1 MPHETQRQ
9 LLHPARI
16 LSILGLAALAF
27 SLAQTMVVPA
37 LGTLQRELNTSVS
50 GATWTVT
57 AYLLAAAV
65 ATPVVGRLGD
75 MFGKRRLL
83 IVALVAFTLGS
94 VVSALGS
101 SLGVVL
107 TGRALQGI
115 GGGIFPLCF
124 AILRDELPREKVA
137 VGIGMI
143 SAVLAVGGALGL
155 VIGGLLLDHASY
167 HWIFWVGAMLGAV
180 GAVGAYLGVP
190 ESPVKIP
197 GKVDYR
203 GAVVFGIGIVIPLLA
218 ISNANDW
225 GWGSPRVLGMI
236 VVGIAILAG
245 WVALQQRTA
254 EPIAHIPTLRQ
265 PAVLFTNLATV
276 LVGFGM
282 FGAFVVLPQLLQ
294 SPEATGYGFELDAT
308 KSGLVMV
315 PGALVA
321 MVAAPLSGRMSAR
334 LGSHVPLAIGGVM
347 AAAGLALLAAF
358 HGTVPL
364 VIGGYAVASVGIG
377 LAFAAMPNLIVA
389 AVSAERTGEATG
401 FNTVMRSVGSS
412 IGSQVAAAILAGSV
426 VAGSPLPTDGGFR
439 NALLA
444 LAIVSLLAGVIAAL
458 IPRLVQRGQE
468 RDETSSAAS
477 ETRAPTGSVPAPSA
491 PLTGVRR

>member
-1 MPHETQRQ
+1 
-9 LLHPARI
+9 
-16 LSILGLAALAF
+16 
-27 SLAQTMVVPA
+27 
-37 LGTLQRELNTSVS
+37 
-50 GATWTVT
+50 
-57 AYLLAAAV
+57 
-65 ATPVVGRLGD
+65 
-75 MFGKRRLL
+75 
-83 IVALVAFTLGS
+83 
-94 VVSALGS
+94 
-101 SLGVVL
+101 
-107 TGRALQGI
+107 
-115 GGGIFPLCF
+115 
-124 AILRDELPREKVA
+124 
-137 VGIGMI
+137 
-143 SAVLAVGGALGL
+143 
-155 VIGGLLLDHASY
+155 
-167 HWIFWVGAMLGAV
+167 
-180 GAVGAYLGVP
+180 
-190 ESPVKIP
+190 
-197 GKVDYR
+197 
-203 GAVVFGIGIVIPLLA
+203 
-218 ISNANDW
+218 
-225 GWGSPRVLGMI
+225 MI